1 MDELVLRDFEAGTV
15 IRLGLGL
22 RLELGLGLRRGS
34 GGTPSGI
41 GAETVADIETF
52 VPAERVWQFEVDEEA
67 LKRADRVKYLYYN
80 LYYWKKNY
88 FP

>member
-22 RLELGLGLRRGS
+22 RLELGLRRGS

-52 VPAERVWQFEVDEEA
+52 VPAERVW
-67 LKRADRVKYLYYN
+67 
-80 LYYWKKNY
+80 
-88 FP
+88 